1 MEENQNTS
9 LFGLGIDPTAKA
21 HLSEAARWARFL
33 AIVGFVVIGLFV
45 VMALFAGAIF
55 SSYFNAFSPQGGD
68 IAPRGMG
75 FGFTL
80 YLFVCA
86 AIGFFPFFFLYR
98 FSTKAKAALASGD
111 QESLNVSL
119 QNLKVYFRYLGI
131 ITIIILAL
139 YAIILLIALLGA
151 GFGR

>member
-1 MEENQNTS
+1 
-9 LFGLGIDPTAKA
+9 
-21 HLSEAARWARFL
+21 
-33 AIVGFVVIGLFV
+33 
-45 VMALFAGAIF
+45 
-55 SSYFNAFSPQGGD
+55 
-68 IAPRGMG
+68 MG
-75 FGFTL
+75 VGFTL
-80 YLFVCA
+80 YLLVCA